1 MTSPRFLAIAL
12 ACLATTFAVAQDAP
26 PPPGPFPPPV
36 TGYVGRYLDSSS
48 TPDFA
53 CCPRTFRA
61 HDVKAVPERD
71 ALYMIVGST
80 FVRQTLSTFVQRVRT
95 EPLQT
100 ESGPGVVRGVFPGEK
115 YLAFD
120 DWVDP
125 ERSPGWTGTAC
136 CGQDQLFD
144 FDWDDRGLTYLAY
157 SSFGLGIV
165 DENLDLVHQIDA
177 GTLGIRPDRVVA
189 FRSGGRYYVMASDN
203 TIARL
208 YDVTNPAAP
217 VLVPS
222 NPMFFFRGAART
234 SAFIALI
241 GPSPDATT
249 QAIQIFTPAAL
260 VAGGAPAFTLL
271 VTPGQSFRDITT
283 DGTSFYAIEQNF
295 FTVDGPMPGTVH
307 VLTPAG
313 NTFTHTTTPVAA
325 PHNTVIDYGAGYV
338 VVGSGSPTE
347 IGVGSELF
355 PTFRRATIF
364 STGPGGLTFEGELHT
379 DYFPNEAAYSFLP
392 LLTNGETV
400 LIAAMHGV
408 GDVFSLAPSPA
419 VVAAADVPAMSLW
432 ALLATSALLG
442 MIGLTRI
449 RS

>member
-1 MTSPRFLAIAL
+1 L
-12 ACLATTFAVAQDAP
+12 
-26 PPPGPFPPPV
+26 
-36 TGYVGRYLDSSS
+36 
-48 TPDFA
+48 
-53 CCPRTFRA
+53 
-61 HDVKAVPERD
+61 
-71 ALYMIVGST
+71 
-80 FVRQTLSTFVQRVRT
+80 
-95 EPLQT
+95 
-100 ESGPGVVRGVFPGEK
+100 RGVFPGEK

-165 DENLDLVHQIDA
+165 DENLDLIHQIDV

-189 FRSGGRYYVMASDN
+189 FRSGGTYYVMASDN

-222 NPMFFFRGAART
+222 NPTFFFRGAAKT

-249 QAIQIFTPAAL
+249 QAIWIFTPAAL
-260 VAGGAPAFTLL
+260 VAGGTPAFTLL
-271 VTPGQSFRDITT
+271 ATPGRSFRDITT

-295 FTVDGPMPGTVH
+295 FTVDGPMPGTIH

-379 DYFPNEAAYSFLP
+379 DYFPNRRRRGVEIAPHIPGHRRRERPRRRRCILRDSEGRRETGQGDCEEARRSHG
-392 LLTNGETV
+392 LLSGRAEDTPG
-400 LIAAMHGV
+400 
-408 GDVFSLAPSPA
+408 
-419 VVAAADVPAMSLW
+419 
-432 ALLATSALLG
+432 G
-442 MIGLTRI
+442 MQR
-449 RS
+449 